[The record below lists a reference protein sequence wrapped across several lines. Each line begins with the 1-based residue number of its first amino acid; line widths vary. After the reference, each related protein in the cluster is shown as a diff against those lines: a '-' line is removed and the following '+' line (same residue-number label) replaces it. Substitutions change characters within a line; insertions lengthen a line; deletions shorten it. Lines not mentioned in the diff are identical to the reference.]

1 MTHATDTRRRER
13 AAEMIADERLAA
25 ALGALRLT
33 ERNLGSL
40 IAARHCDAVLMTAW
54 REVVRGAIKA
64 AEAGA

>member
-1 MTHATDTRRRER
+1 MNLAVDTRRRER

-40 IAARHCDAVLMTAW
+40 IAARRCDAVLMTAW

-64 AEAGA
+64 AGG